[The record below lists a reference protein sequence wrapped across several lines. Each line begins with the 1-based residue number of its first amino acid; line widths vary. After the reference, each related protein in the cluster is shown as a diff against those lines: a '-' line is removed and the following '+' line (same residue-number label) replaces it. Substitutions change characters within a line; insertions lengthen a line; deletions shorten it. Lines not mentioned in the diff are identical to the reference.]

1 MLPPSTENLTI
12 PGGIKLF
19 FDAGTG
25 ERDLG
30 NIVDLDL
37 DPKTEELKH
46 YTNRSGKRR
55 VDKVFPIEE
64 ELTMKFKLDEPVA
77 ENLAAYFKGGPTELM
92 GAGTGQVTDQKVT
105 LVSLILSS
113 LGKYGL
119 SAVTV
124 RQFLDKCFRFD
135 GAAYQDLSVEADT
148 EAGTPFDALQ
158 DADDVLYLGKNTPF
172 QEVYTDLAVNG
183 AYTGLTWE
191 YWNGSAWQTL
201 AVSGAGANLDAD
213 GPITFTPPVDWVKT
227 TVNAYTG
234 YFIRV
239 KATAVTT
246 AATVNCFRQNLV
258 QNVDYILDPGR
269 AGVDGRLVGRVGRLA
284 AGNIADG
291 EEVMVSFTYT
301 TWTALRFPIA
311 AGNFVEGAARLECH
325 PAEGRGL
332 RFDIEIPKCQLK
344 PNGALTLDD
353 KKTLEV
359 PMTLEVLDNYSA
371 TPDYPYG
378 RVVMLNEV

>member
-55 VDKVFPIEE
+55 VDKVFAIEE

-77 ENLAAYFKGGPTELM
+77 ENLTAYFKGGPAELV
-92 GAGTGQVTDQKVT
+92 GAGTGQVSDQKVT
-105 LVSLILSS
+105 LNALILSS
-113 LGKYGL
+113 VGKYGL
-119 SAVTV
+119 TNVTLG
-124 RQFLDKCFRFD
+124 QFLDKCFRFD
-135 GAAYQDLSVEADT
+135 GATFLDLSVEADT

-158 DADDVLYLGKNTPF
+158 DTDDVLYLGKTTPF
-172 QEVYTDLAVNG
+172 QEVYADLAVNG

-191 YWNGSAWQTL
+191 YWNGSAWLVL
-201 AVSGAGANLDAD
+201 AVSGAGAEFSAD
-213 GPITFTPPVDWVKT
+213 GPITFTPPADWAKT
-227 TVNAYTG
+227 TVNGFTG

-239 KATAVTT
+239 KATGVTT
-246 AATVNCFRQNLV
+246 VATVNCFRQNLV
-258 QNVDYILDPGR
+258 QNADFILDPGR
-269 AGVDGRLVGRVGRLA
+269 AGEDGRLVGRIGRLA
-284 AGNIADG
+284 GGKIADG
-291 EEVMVSFTYT
+291 EEVKVSFTHT
-301 TWTALRFPIA
+301 TWSALRFPIA
-311 AGNFVEGAARLECH
+311 AGSFVEGAARLECH

-344 PNGALTLDD
+344 PNGAMALDD

-359 PMTLEVLDNYSA
+359 PMTLEVLDNYTA

>member
-19 FDAGTG
+19 FDAGQG

-77 ENLAAYFKGGPTELM
+77 ENLAAYFKGGPAELV
-92 GAGTGQVTDQKVT
+92 GAGTAQVTEQNVT
-105 LVSLILSS
+105 LNGLILSS

-124 RQFLDKCFRFD
+124 RQFLGRCFRFD
-135 GAAYQDLSVEADT
+135 GAAFVDCSLEADT
-148 EAGTPFDALQ
+148 EGGTPFDALQ
-158 DADDVLYLGKNTPF
+158 DANDVLYLGKNTPF
-172 QEVYTDLAVNG
+172 KEVYADLAVNG
-183 AYTGLTWE
+183 AYTGLAWE
-191 YWNGSAWQTL
+191 YWNGAEWHAL
-201 AVSGAGANLDAD
+201 AVAGAGAGLSAD
-213 GPITFTPPVDWVKT
+213 GPITFTPPVDWGRT
-227 TVNAYTG
+227 TVNGFTG
-234 YFIRV
+234 YFIR
-239 KATAVTT
+239 ARANAVTT
-246 AATVNCFRQNLV
+246 VATVNSLRQNLA
-258 QNVDYILDPGR
+258 QNTDFILDPGQ
-269 AGVDGRLVGRVGRLA
+269 AGEDGRLVGRIGRVA
-284 AGNIADG
+284 TGKIADG
-291 EEVMVSFTYT
+291 EEVKVSFTYT
-301 TWTALRFPIA
+301 TWSAVRFPIA
-311 AGNFVEGAARLECH
+311 ASSFVEGAARLECH

-332 RFDIEIPKCQLK
+332 RFDIEIPRCQLK
-344 PNGALTLDD
+344 PNGAMTLDD

-359 PMTLEVLDNYSA
+359 PMTLEVLDNYTA

>member
-19 FDAGTG
+19 FDAGAG

-37 DPKTEELKH
+37 DPKTEEFKH

-55 VDKVFPIEE
+55 VDKVFAIEE
-64 ELTMKFKLDEPVA
+64 ELTMQFKLDEPVA
-77 ENLAAYFKGGPTELM
+77 ENLAAYFKGGAVELV
-92 GAGTGQVTDQKVT
+92 GAGTGQVSDQKVT
-105 LVSLILSS
+105 LTGVILSS

-119 SAVTV
+119 SGVTV

-135 GAAYQDLSVEADT
+135 GAAFLDHSTEADT
-148 EAGTPFDALQ
+148 EGGTPFDALQ
-158 DADDVLYLGKNTPF
+158 DPDDVLYLGKSTLF
-172 QEVYTDLAVNG
+172 REVYADLAVNG
-183 AYTGLTWE
+183 AYTGITWE
-191 YWNGSAWQTL
+191 YWNGSAWQAL
-201 AVSGAGANLDAD
+201 AVAGAGVELAAD
-213 GPITFTPPVDWVKT
+213 GPISFAPPADWART
-227 TVNAYTG
+227 AVNGFTG

-239 KATAVTT
+239 KAAAVTT
-246 AATVNCFRQNLV
+246 AATVTCFRQNLTP
-258 QNVDYILDPGR
+258 NVDYILDPGR
-269 AGVDGRLVGRVGRLA
+269 AGEDGRLVGRIGRLEN
-284 AGNIADG
+284 GKIAEG
-291 EEVMVSFTYT
+291 EDVKVSFTYT
-301 TWTALRFPIA
+301 TWSALRFPIA
-311 AGNFVEGAARLECH
+311 GGSFVEGGARLECH

-332 RFDIEIPKCQLK
+332 RFDIEIPRCQLK

-353 KKTLEV
+353 KKTMEV
-359 PMTLEVLDNYSA
+359 PMTLEVLDNFTA

>member
-19 FDAGTG
+19 FDAGAG

-77 ENLAAYFKGGPTELM
+77 ENLAAYFKGGPAELV
-92 GAGTGQVTDQKVT
+92 GAGTGQVTEQQVT
-105 LVSLILSS
+105 LSGLILSS

-119 SAVTV
+119 SVVTV

-135 GAAYQDLSVEADT
+135 GAAFVDHSLEADT

-158 DADDVLYLGKNTPF
+158 DANDVLYLGKNTPF
-172 QEVYTDLAVNG
+172 QEVRADLAVNG
-183 AYTGLTWE
+183 AYTGLVWE
-191 YWNGSAWQTL
+191 YWNGSAWHALT
-201 AVSGAGANLDAD
+201 VTGAGAGLSAD
-213 GPITFTPPVDWVKT
+213 GPITFTPPVDWART
-227 TVNAYTG
+227 TVNGFTG
-234 YFIRV
+234 YFIRA
-239 KATAVTT
+239 KAAAVTT
-246 AATVNCFRQNLV
+246 VATVNSFRQNLI

-269 AGVDGRLVGRVGRLA
+269 AGVDGRLVGRIGRLA
-284 AGNIADG
+284 IGKIADA
-291 EEVMVSFTYT
+291 EEVRVSFTHT
-301 TWTALRFPIA
+301 TWSAVRFPIA
-311 AGNFVEGAARLECH
+311 ASSFVEGAARLECH

-332 RFDIEIPKCQLK
+332 RFDIEIPRCQLK
-344 PNGALTLDD
+344 PNGAMTLDD

-359 PMTLEVLDNYSA
+359 PMTLEVLDNYTA

>member
-77 ENLAAYFKGGPTELM
+77 ENLAAYFKGGPAELV
-92 GAGTGQVTDQKVT
+92 GAGSALVTDQKVT
-105 LVSLILSS
+105 LNGLILASV
-113 LGKYGL
+113 GKYGL

-135 GAAYQDLSVEADT
+135 GAAYQDQSVEADT
-148 EAGTPFDALQ
+148 AAGTPFDALQ
-158 DADDVLYLGKNTPF
+158 DADDVLYLGKTTPF
-172 QEVYTDLAVNG
+172 REVYADLAVNG
-183 AYTGLTWE
+183 AYTGLVWE
-191 YWNGSAWQTL
+191 YWNGSAWQAL
-201 AVSGAGANLDAD
+201 AVSGTGANLDAD
-213 GPITFTPPVDWVKT
+213 GPIAFTPPADWAKT
-227 TVNAYTG
+227 TINGFTG
-234 YFIRV
+234 YFIRAR
-239 KATAVTT
+239 ATAVTT

-258 QNVDYILDPGR
+258 QNTDYILDPGR
-269 AGVDGRLVGRVGRLA
+269 AGVDGRLVGRIGRLA
-284 AGNIADG
+284 TGKIADG
-291 EEVMVSFTYT
+291 EEVKVSFTHT
-301 TWTALRFPIA
+301 TWSALRFPIA
-311 AGNFVEGAARLECH
+311 AGSFVEGAARLECH

-359 PMTLEVLDNYSA
+359 PMTLEVLDNYTA

-378 RVVMLNEV
+378 RVVILNEV

>member
-77 ENLAAYFKGGPTELM
+77 ENLAAYFKGGPAELV
-92 GAGTGQVTDQKVT
+92 GAGSALVTDQKVT
-105 LVSLILSS
+105 LNALILYS

-135 GAAYQDLSVEADT
+135 GAAFVDNSAEAET

-158 DADDVLYLGKNTPF
+158 DADDFLYLGKNTPF
-172 QEVYTDLAVNG
+172 QEVYADLAVNG
-183 AYTGLTWE
+183 AYTGISWE
-191 YWNGSAWQTL
+191 YWNGSAWQAL
-201 AVSGAGANLDAD
+201 AVSGVGAELSAD
-213 GPITFTPPVDWVKT
+213 GPITFTPPADWART
-227 TVNAYTG
+227 MVNGFTG

-246 AATVNCFRQNLV
+246 VATVNCFRQNLT
-258 QNVDYILDPGR
+258 QNADYILDPGR
-269 AGVDGRLVGRVGRLA
+269 AGVDGRLVGRIGRLA
-284 AGNIADG
+284 TGKIADG
-291 EEVMVSFTYT
+291 EEVMVSFTYA

-311 AGNFVEGAARLECH
+311 AGSFVEGAARLECH

-359 PMTLEVLDNYSA
+359 PMTLEVLDNYTA

>member
-19 FDAGTG
+19 FDAGAG

-77 ENLAAYFKGGPTELM
+77 ENLAAYFKGGPVELV
-92 GAGTGQVTDQKVT
+92 GAGSAQVIEQKVT
-105 LVSLILSS
+105 LSGLVLSS
-113 LGKYGL
+113 LGKYGI
-119 SAVTV
+119 SAVIV
-124 RQFLDKCFRFD
+124 RQFLDKSLRFD
-135 GAAYQDLSVEADT
+135 GAAFVDCSLEADT
-148 EAGTPFDALQ
+148 EGGTPFDALQ
-158 DADDVLYLGKNTPF
+158 DPNDILYLGKNTPF
-172 QEVYTDLAVNG
+172 QEVHADLAVNG
-183 AYTGLTWE
+183 AYTGLAWE
-191 YWNGSAWQTL
+191 YWNGSAWHALTV
-201 AVSGAGANLDAD
+201 ADTGAGLSAD
-213 GPITFTPPVDWVKT
+213 GPITFTPPADWAKT
-227 TVNAYTG
+227 TVNGYTG

-246 AATVNCFRQNLV
+246 AATVNCFRQNLI
-258 QNVDYILDPGR
+258 QNTDYILDPGR
-269 AGVDGRLVGRVGRLA
+269 AGEDGRLAGRIGRVATGK
-284 AGNIADG
+284 IADG
-291 EEVMVSFTYT
+291 EEVKVSFTHT
-301 TWTALRFPIA
+301 TWSAVRFPIA
-311 AGNFVEGAARLECH
+311 ASSFVEGAARLECH

-332 RFDIEIPKCQLK
+332 RFDIEIPRCQLK
-344 PNGALTLDD
+344 PNGAMTLDD

-359 PMTLEVLDNYSA
+359 PMTLEVLDNYTA